1 MILRIAYKTLVNI
14 ETALFIASGILIV
27 IAGVINANALM
38 NKIGFPTWK
47 EWWEDLRSTDPPS
60 L

>member
-1 MILRIAYKTLVNI
+1 MILLMTYKTLINI
-14 ETALFIASGILIV
+14 MTGLFIASGILIV

-47 EWWEDLRSTDPPS
+47 EWWEDLKKH
-60 L
+60 

>member
-47 EWWEDLRSTDPPS
+47 EWWEDLKKH
-60 L
+60 

>member
-1 MILRIAYKTLVNI
+1 MILLMTYKTLVNI
-14 ETALFIASGILIV
+14 GTVLFIASGILIV

-47 EWWEDLRSTDPPS
+47 EWWEDLKKY
-60 L
+60 